1 MDDALKRIV
10 DSIQRKK
17 GSFELAQAPEGFAL
31 AAGSWR
37 AVKVNGGFIVTL
49 QLSREQIGY
58 LKDQCEKALAKGA

>member
-1 MDDALKRIV
+1 MDEAMKRIV

-37 AVKVNGGFIVTL
+37 AVKVCGGFIVTL
-49 QLSREQIGY
+49 QLSREQVEY
-58 LKDQCEKALAKGA
+58 LKGQCEQALAKGS